1 MTLTPSEKE
10 RLMDES
16 LEIIEELGGVKGIR
30 DGFAEM
36 DTAWRRM
43 DREGET
49 LLKLHP
55 DKWVAMSKD
64 GVVAVDDSLEGVF
77 SKVDTLGLRRNSIN
91 VKFIATQPRTLIL

>member
-10 RLMDES
+10 RLIDES
-16 LEIIEELGGVKGIR
+16 LEIIEELGGVKSIR
-30 DGFAEM
+30 EGLAEM

-43 DREGET
+43 DRESET
-49 LLKLHP
+49 LLKLYP

-77 SKVDTLGLRRNSIN
+77 SKVDTLGLPRNSIN
-91 VKFIATQPRTLIL
+91 VKFIATHPRTLIL